1 MANLTEE
8 ELDTVSKTLDIS
20 KDLLRN
26 MTEEELL
33 LEFETALQKVKL
45 EAASETEKIN
55 LFRIERSKLRIE
67 NFKLRIA
74 NALLRLGCFVQQVRI
89 GVELTIK
96 DFEDFLRIK

>member
-8 ELDTVSKTLDIS
+8 DLDNISKTLGIS
-20 KDLLRN
+20 KELLRN

-33 LEFETALQKVKL
+33 LEFETALQKL
-45 EAASETEKIN
+45 ELEVSLKREEIGF
-55 LFRIERSKLRIE
+55 FRVE

-74 NALLRLGCFVQQVRI
+74 NVFLRLGCFMQQVRI

-96 DFEDFLRIK
+96 DLEDFLRIK